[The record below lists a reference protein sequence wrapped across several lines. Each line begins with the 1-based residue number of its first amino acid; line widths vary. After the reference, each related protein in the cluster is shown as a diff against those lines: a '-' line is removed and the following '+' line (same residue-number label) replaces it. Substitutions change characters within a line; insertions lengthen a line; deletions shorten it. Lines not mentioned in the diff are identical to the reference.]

1 MAPQCLRL
9 RPIVD
14 PVTITL
20 MKLTNMILAAL
31 SLCTAFASTELGDI
45 NGAKFR
51 INMPANW
58 NGGLVVYCHG
68 YNPKPVTFDEKPNP
82 VLDVFLAQG
91 YAVAQSG
98 YAAGGWAIQEAAVDT
113 ESLRRYFVKK
123 YGKTKETYITGHS
136 MGGFLTMEL
145 MEQNP
150 SVYDAGMP
158 MCGPLAPTV
167 QFIARGAFDSRV
179 LFDYYFPGV
188 LPGPLSIPADFQNTP
203 DLAKKVEEM
212 LDAAP
217 EKAAVLKRQQGT
229 KSNKDLAGVLTFLTY
244 LMKELQERAGGNPFD
259 NRNIIYSN
267 TDDDNTVNAGVKRFT
282 ADPKAVEYL
291 RTFYTP
297 TGKIA
302 RPMLAIHTSYDPLVP
317 VSVPN
322 SYQSLVDGAGTSNLF
337 VQQYVKHDGHC
348 RILPEEVKKG
358 FSQLR
363 EWKSSGVRPKSGDQ
377 ATQ

>member
-1 MAPQCLRL
+1 
-9 RPIVD
+9 
-14 PVTITL
+14 
-20 MKLTNMILAAL
+20 MKFCSVILTSL
-31 SLCTAFASTELGDI
+31 SLCTAFAAIELGDI

-51 INMPANW
+51 IDMPANW

-68 YNPKPVTFDEKPNP
+68 YNPKPGVFDEKSNP
-82 VLDVFLAQG
+82 LANVFLDQG

-123 YGKTKETYITGHS
+123 YGKPKETYITGHS
-136 MGGFLTMEL
+136 MGGFLTMNL
-145 MEQNP
+145 IEQNP
-150 SVYDAGMP
+150 SVYDAAMP
-158 MCGPLAPTV
+158 MCGPLAPPM

-179 LFDYYFPGV
+179 LFDYYFPGA
-188 LPGPLSIPADFQNTP
+188 LPGPLGIAADFQNSP
-203 DLAKKVEEM
+203 DLAKKIEAL
-212 LDAAP
+212 LDAEP
-217 EKAAVLKRQQGT
+217 QKSAVLKRQQGT

-244 LMKELQERAGGNPFD
+244 MIKEMQERAGGNPFD

-267 TDDDNTVNAGVKRFT
+267 TDDDNAVNAGVKRYT

-302 RPMLAIHTSYDPLVP
+302 RPVLAIHTSYDPLVP

-322 SYQSLVDGAGTSNLF
+322 TYQTLVDGAGTSNLF